1 MIFRFRPRYRGVALT
16 SIGVGGSLGIVAAIA
31 GFVAIPL
38 AAGAIGV
45 LLGGSYLASG
55 TWRLRVAVDDDGFE
69 VGTSQLRRFR
79 LAWNEVVRVVVSE
92 STNTCFIDGGAAEQS
107 LLVPGVGAPAPY
119 DIENR
124 PALVAF
130 VLAHVASEKIQHA
143 TTLESLDPVKG

>member
-1 MIFRFRPRYRGVALT
+1 MIFRFRPRYRGVAFT
-16 SIGVGGSLGIVAAIA
+16 SIGVGGSLALFATIA

-38 AAGAIGV
+38 VAGAVGV

-55 TWRLRVAVDDDGFE
+55 TWRLLVSVDEEGLE
-69 VGTSQLRRFR
+69 VGSKDKRRFR
-79 LAWNEVVRVVVSE
+79 IAWNDVRRVVVSR
-92 STNTCFIDGGAAEQS
+92 STNTCFVDAGGAERN

-130 VLAHVASEKIQHA
+130 ILAHVPAEKLQEVA
-143 TTLESLDPVKG
+143 TLESIDPVTG